1 MRVLLQRVTEARV
14 SVDAQVTG
22 EIGNGLLLLAG
33 IATDDTDA
41 RLEQMAGK
49 IANLRIFEDD
59 DGKMNRSA
67 LDMIAD
73 GGDATFGLL
82 VVSQFTLYAD
92 VRKGRRPSFTGAAGP
107 DVASP
112 MIDRWVGML
121 ADLGFRVEQGVFGA
135 HMAVHLVNDGPVTLW
150 LDSNELSRPK
160 AATWEGR

>member
-14 SVDAQVTG
+14 SVDGQVTG

-41 RLEQMAGK
+41 QLEHMAGK

-73 GGDATFGLL
+73 GGDETFGLL

-92 VRKGRRPSFTGAAGP
+92 VRKGRRPSFTDAAGP
-107 DVASP
+107 DIASP

-150 LDSNELSRPK
+150 LDSDELSRPR
-160 AATWEGR
+160 AATREGR